1 MRDDRKTKAQ
11 LLEELTESRKQI
23 LQRSVQEIE
32 LRRNEEERQKNIS
45 LLNATLESTAD
56 GILVVDR
63 GGGTVLSN
71 RRFAELW
78 RIPEDILSSRDDHA
92 ALDYV
97 LGQLKDPEDFL
108 QGVRKLYDNPEAES
122 YDLLEFKDGRVFER
136 YSQAH
141 RIGNEVIGRVW
152 SFRDVT
158 ENKKA
163 EKVLQE
169 SEERYRTLLENVE
182 DGYYEVDLNG
192 NYVFCNEAFARI
204 LGCGPRE
211 LSGMNFREFTSPETA
226 DRVYRIFRTVFETGR
241 PNKAIEIRTFRQ
253 DGTER
258 FVEFSTF
265 PIITAGG
272 MTTGFKGTT
281 RDVTEQKQAEE
292 ALLESE
298 EKYRKVVELS
308 NDGITMVQDGVHIF
322 VNQKM
327 LDIFGYTRPE
337 ELLGQPASQVVHP
350 QDRDRVIEIIRRRQQ
365 GGPAPANYEFQ
376 GIRRDGETIQVE
388 VSASR
393 IVYQGAEISLAF
405 LRDISERKRSEEAL
419 KESEAKYRNLFE
431 SAHDAIC
438 LIDGGRLVDCN
449 TETLVMFNAG
459 RVQIIGKTPVELSP
473 PEQPDGRPSSE
484 ALQERIRAALEGV
497 PQFFEWEYRRV
508 NGTPFASEVSLNR
521 VLVGQ
526 ETYLQMIIRD
536 ITERRRMEEATR
548 ESERRYRI
556 LFETAQEGILVM
568 KGMIFVDCN
577 PGAERLLGCG
587 RQEIL
592 GSTPFRFSPE
602 LQPDGRRS
610 EEKGTEMVGKS
621 IQLGP
626 QRFEWVHQALDGRRF
641 YVDVSLSQFYIENQ
655 SHLFV
660 MERDITEQKRAQEEL
675 RALSL
680 IDELTG
686 LYNRRGFLTLARQQ
700 LKMVDRMH
708 RGLFL
713 LFADLD
719 DLKQINDTQGH
730 STGDQALKDMALIM
744 KDTFRE
750 PDILARMGGDEFVV
764 LAMEGSSL
772 ANADILS
779 SRLQNTLTAFN
790 QKHRR
795 PYRLSLSQGVVRH
808 QPGRSVS
815 IEELISQADRLM
827 YDKKRIKKST
837 EGEMF

>member
-11 LLEELTESRKQI
+11 LLEELSEARKQI

-32 LRRNEEERQKNIS
+32 LRRNEVERQTTIS

-56 GILVVDR
+56 GILVVDQ
-63 GGGTVLSN
+63 GGRTVLSN

-78 RIPEDILSSRDDHA
+78 RIPEDILSSRDDQA

-97 LGQLKDPEDFL
+97 LRQLKDPEDFL
-108 QGVRKLYDNPEAES
+108 QRVRELYNNPEAES

-192 NYVFCNEAFARI
+192 NYVFCNDAFARI
-204 LGCGPRE
+204 LGYGPQE
-211 LSGMNFREFTSPETA
+211 LSGMNFRQFTSPETA
-226 DRVYRIFRTVFETGR
+226 DRVYQIFHTVFETGR
-241 PNKAIEIRTFRQ
+241 PTKAIEVRTFRQ

-258 FVEFSTF
+258 FLEFSTF
-265 PIITAGG
+265 PIITAEG

-281 RDVTEQKQAEE
+281 RDVTEKKQAEE

-365 GGPAPANYEFQ
+365 GEPAPASYEFQ
-376 GIRRDGETIQVE
+376 GIRRDGQTLQVE

-438 LIDGGRLVDCN
+438 LIEGGRLVDCN

-459 RVQIIGKTPVELSP
+459 RAQIIGKTPVDLSP
-473 PEQPDGRPSSE
+473 AEQPDGRPSTE
-484 ALQERIRAALEGV
+484 ALRGKIQAALEGV

-508 NGTPFASEVSLNR
+508 NGTPFAAEVSLNR
-521 VLVGQ
+521 VFVGQ

-602 LQPDGRRS
+602 FQPDGRRS
-610 EEKGTEMVGKS
+610 AEKGTEMVGKS

-730 STGDQALKDMALIM
+730 STGDQALKDMAQIM

-790 QKHRR
+790 QKRRR

-808 QPGRSVS
+808 QPGRTVS